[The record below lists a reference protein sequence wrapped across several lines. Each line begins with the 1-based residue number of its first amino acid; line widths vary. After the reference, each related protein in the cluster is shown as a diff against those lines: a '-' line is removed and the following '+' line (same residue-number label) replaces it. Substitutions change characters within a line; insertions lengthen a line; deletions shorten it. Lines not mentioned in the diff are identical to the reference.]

1 MIAPQPISRTLPRW
15 QRIVALTMIGI
26 STALIGGCTMD
37 HNPDTSRRLTGEQK
51 IQLIDSMRNK
61 GSYEPPPRP
70 DHRRPRQCGHPGPNL
85 EIRRRSQHT
94 TV

>member
-37 HNPDTSRRLTGEQK
+37 HNPDTSRR
-51 IQLIDSMRNK
+51 MRNK
-61 GSYEPPPRP
+61 GSYEA
-70 DHRRPRQCGHPGPNL
+70 
-85 EIRRRSQHT
+85 
-94 TV
+94 